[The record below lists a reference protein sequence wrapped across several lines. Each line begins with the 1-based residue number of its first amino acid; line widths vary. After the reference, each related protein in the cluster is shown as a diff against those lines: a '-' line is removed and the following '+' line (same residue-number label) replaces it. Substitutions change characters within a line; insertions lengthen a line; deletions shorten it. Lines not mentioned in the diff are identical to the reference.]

1 MRPAPKKEDPAS
13 REKSLFLSAKGG
25 LGGSQTG
32 NRNPV
37 RRARDVIEAGVL
49 KERHRGGVASMFSAN
64 AKLQPLPGGS
74 PPFAGE
80 PNQLPDTFGIDGD
93 ERIGC

>member
-1 MRPAPKKEDPAS
+1 MRPTPKKEDPAGG
-13 REKSLFLSAKGG
+13 EEPLFLSAKGR

-74 PPFAGE
+74 TALACE
-80 PNQLPDTFGIDGD
+80 PHKLPDALGVDGD
-93 ERIGC
+93 ERVGC